1 MVAEANR
8 TSAASPRRSWI
19 ADRLR
24 NGPPVPRIIR
34 KLLGSLRRATT
45 SSLTRR
51 IVILNLAAL
60 VALAGGILYLN
71 KFRAGLIDTRVE
83 SLLTQGQIIAAAI
96 AAQASVDTDAIT
108 IDPDKLL
115 RAAGRPER
123 LALQCR
129 RGGGRF
135 SDQPGTRR
143 AAPAAADL
151 SHAHAR
157 PYLRSRRHADPRL
170 ARPLYA
176 RPDPELRF
184 AAPRRHKAVTQ
195 RWWDAV
201 RLWYRSGELPVY
213 EEVGSKTGASI
224 PRSLRR

>member
-115 RAAGRPER
+115 ELQAGQSGSPYSVGEGR
-123 LALQCR
+123 
-129 RGGGRF
+129 GRF

-143 AAPAAADL
+143 AAAAAADL
-151 SHAHAR
+151 ADAHAR
-157 PYLRSRRHADPRL
+157 AHLRSRRHADPQF

-176 RPDPELRF
+176 RPDPELRP
-184 AAPRRHKAVTQ
+184 AAPRRQKSIIAALVGRREALVPQ
-195 RWWDAV
+195 RRAAG
-201 RLWYRSGELPVY
+201 L
-213 EEVGSKTGASI
+213 
-224 PRSLRR
+224 